1 MVELYKLTGDKQ
13 RLDEYQR
20 RQEITRKSLPLLL
33 TPAGY
38 FVKSMEP
45 NGTKHGVLG
54 QAQFG
59 YLEGVANVDAV
70 GLRVVDDPTARSI
83 YRQIAA
89 FPAIRPFD
97 FLLTNAPGLDDT
109 YWCWGHR
116 TGGEEPGHPEVGIYG
131 ARVFGDWVNG
141 GVWGTVEGR
150 AILAYYRLHKFEDV
164 RRSAARAM
172 KWAKDFRMDAPWS
185 QRGEN
190 TNNVWSDTGANQVG
204 GVAVMVD
211 NFAIPAATV
220 RGLFDYE
227 YRSDRII
234 LRPCVPGS
242 ITEYVQ
248 KEPVRFGEKT
258 LDLSCRNGGPKLK
271 SVAINGTAMKLDSS
285 DGVALLYDALPPE
298 AKVEIVT
305 EGGWEAESAA
315 RLAAARTAVRSGI
328 GADAPS
334 AAKRT
339 GAAALPAELPASLRK
354 PCAVLTSLDQRLVQE
369 PDAAYERAF
378 VHEALGAIDAW
389 RQQTAIDS
397 GRGCFRPNTPQKRE
411 AILKFYE
418 NAALCMYN
426 GLAKRMTDYARSP
439 QLEKQHLAEV
449 FQRAQGKTAGPD
461 KYELPF
467 TANSRE
473 AALEWQTR
481 ARKRLFELVAAQ
493 TPRRSLAERPLDFKI
508 ESSEDHGAY
517 MFHRASFQCNDG
529 ERRRCTWTA
538 PKGPGPF
545 PAMLCL
551 HGHDGSAELAFDP
564 KSIYRGF
571 AERFARGGYC
581 VLAPTFPHLKYAG
594 TRVWD
599 FMRCVDILSAQ
610 KEVDARRIGVMGL
623 SMGGEFTMWAAACDE
638 RLKAAVVSGWMCT
651 TEGVLSLPNCPCWEL
666 PGFVNLMNVC
676 EVHLLIAPR
685 PVLFE
690 SAEDDEWFPIR
701 HTQGFLPHSRRLQG
715 LRSRR
720 SVRPGCICRQ
730 TCGAWR
736 HVLSIY

>member
-1 MVELYKLTGDKQ
+1 M
-13 RLDEYQR
+13 
-20 RQEITRKSLPLLL
+20 
-33 TPAGY
+33 
-38 FVKSMEP
+38 
-45 NGTKHGVLG
+45 
-54 QAQFG
+54 
-59 YLEGVANVDAV
+59 
-70 GLRVVDDPTARSI
+70 
-83 YRQIAA
+83 
-89 FPAIRPFD
+89 
-97 FLLTNAPGLDDT
+97 
-109 YWCWGHR
+109 
-116 TGGEEPGHPEVGIYG
+116 
-131 ARVFGDWVNG
+131 
-141 GVWGTVEGR
+141 
-150 AILAYYRLHKFEDV
+150 
-164 RRSAARAM
+164 
-172 KWAKDFRMDAPWS
+172 
-185 QRGEN
+185 
-190 TNNVWSDTGANQVG
+190 
-204 GVAVMVD
+204 
-211 NFAIPAATV
+211 
-220 RGLFDYE
+220 
-227 YRSDRII
+227 
-234 LRPCVPGS
+234 
-242 ITEYVQ
+242 
-248 KEPVRFGEKT
+248 
-258 LDLSCRNGGPKLK
+258 
-271 SVAINGTAMKLDSS
+271 
-285 DGVALLYDALPPE
+285 
-298 AKVEIVT
+298 
-305 EGGWEAESAA
+305 
-315 RLAAARTAVRSGI
+315 
-328 GADAPS
+328 
-334 AAKRT
+334 
-339 GAAALPAELPASLRK
+339 
-354 PCAVLTSLDQRLVQE
+354 LTSLDQRLVQE

-389 RQQTAIDS
+389 RQRTAIDS

-481 ARKRLFELVAAQ
+481 GRKRLFELVAAQ

-529 ERRRCTWTA
+529 ERRKCTWTA

-599 FMRCVDILSAQ
+599 LMRCVDILSAQ
-610 KEVDARRIGVMGL
+610 EEVDARRIGVMGL

-676 EVHLLIAPR
+676 EVHLLIAPGRCSLKARRTMSGFRFVTRAGVSPAFAPATRSSEQKKRASRTYLPADMWCMETCPIHLSTRSSAAMPRSIR
-685 PVLFE
+685 PRSTPVTNEAQKERSMQL
-690 SAEDDEWFPIR
+690 AIWFY
-701 HTQGFLPHSRRLQG
+701 LY
-715 LRSRR
+715 
-720 SVRPGCICRQ
+720 
-730 TCGAWR
+730 WR
-736 HVLSIY
+736 FW